1 LLERRKSILP
11 FWIVRSPVHEHADA
25 PRALALLRARRDRP
39 SSGCAAK
46 RDNEFSPSNVDCHVT
61 PSRGGSCPCYG
72 GDDTTLPSR
81 GLRLLVLEGQPA
93 MVDFA
98 QQQF

>member
-1 LLERRKSILP
+1 MRLGLSIVLS
-11 FWIVRSPVHEHADA
+11 IRHQHAD
-25 PRALALLRARRDRP
+25 PPHALALLRARRDRP

-46 RDNEFSPSNVDCHVT
+46 RDNEFSPSNVDRHVT
-61 PSRGGSCPCYG
+61 LPWGSCPCNG

>member
-1 LLERRKSILP
+1 MQR
-11 FWIVRSPVHEHADA
+11 
-25 PRALALLRARRDRP
+25 
-39 SSGCAAK
+39 
-46 RDNEFSPSNVDCHVT
+46 
-61 PSRGGSCPCYG
+61 

-81 GLRLLVLEGQPA
+81 GLRLLALEGQPA